1 MNDMTVSV
9 ALTCTDLVVLKSC
22 IKKEIH
28 YVEKSDFEKEFN
40 PLGYTKKDV
49 MDLLDGVRI
58 KIDNAIIMYGRVAD

>member
-9 ALTCTDLVVLKSC
+9 ALNCTDLIVLKSC
-22 IKKEIH
+22 VEKEIH
-28 YVEKSDFEKEFN
+28 YIEKSDFEKEFN

-49 MDLLDGVRI
+49 MDLLDDIRI

>member
-9 ALTCTDLVVLKSC
+9 ALTCTDLAVLKSC
-22 IKKEIH
+22 IKKEIQ
-28 YVEKSDFEKEFN
+28 YIEKSDFKKEFN

-49 MDLLDGVRI
+49 MDLLDDIRI